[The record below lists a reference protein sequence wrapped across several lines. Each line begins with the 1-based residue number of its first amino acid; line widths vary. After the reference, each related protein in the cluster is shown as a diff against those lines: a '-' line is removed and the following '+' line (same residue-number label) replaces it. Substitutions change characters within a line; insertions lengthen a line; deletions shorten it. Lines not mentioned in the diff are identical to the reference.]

1 MIALFRL
8 CVALFVSP
16 FKSKS
21 RLEAENAAVCTDA
34 AWAQEHSLHRAGAGS
49 AQEFLEVTMATP
61 GKPKRD
67 LFASAE
73 DDLKS
78 NSGGHYLKDCAQHL
92 ARLLSP
98 SSRSVP
104 VGSG

>member
-21 RLEAENAAVCTDA
+21 RLEAENPAVCTDA

-49 AQEFLEVTMATP
+49 AQEFLEVTMATLRNQERP
-61 GKPKRD
+61 IRQRRGWP
-67 LFASAE
+67 
-73 DDLKS
+73 
-78 NSGGHYLKDCAQHL
+78 
-92 ARLLSP
+92 
-98 SSRSVP
+98 
-104 VGSG
+104 

>member
-21 RLEAENAAVCTDA
+21 RLEAENPAVCTDA

-49 AQEFLEVTMATP
+49 AQEFLEVIMATP
-61 GKPKRD
+61 EKPRETYSPAPRMTLKAILEGTISRIARSTSRD
-67 LFASAE
+67 
-73 DDLKS
+73 
-78 NSGGHYLKDCAQHL
+78 C
-92 ARLLSP
+92 
-98 SSRSVP
+98 
-104 VGSG
+104 

>member
-21 RLEAENAAVCTDA
+21 RLEAENPAVCTDA

-49 AQEFLEVTMATP
+49 AQEFLEVTMATLRNQERP
-61 GKPKRD
+61 IRQR
-67 LFASAE
+67 E
-73 DDLKS
+73 DDLKAILEGTIS
-78 NSGGHYLKDCAQHL
+78 RIARSTSRDC
-92 ARLLSP
+92 
-98 SSRSVP
+98 
-104 VGSG
+104 